1 MMEFVVIAVVFMFI
15 ITLVYTGVNAGEL
28 QE

>member
-1 MMEFVVIAVVFMFI
+1 MEFVVIAVVFMFI